1 MQTNIYAPSLASVL
15 ETEEFVTAE
24 EYLRRRERGE
34 IHPSDVRYVSQYPGY
49 PFGGFMIKLKTP
61 RYKVDINQS
70 KPAED
75 CYGW

>member
-24 EYLRRRERGE
+24 EYLRRRDRGE

-49 PFGGFMIKLKTP
+49 PFGGFMIKLKQP
-61 RYKVDINQS
+61 RYKVNLEQLGATDDIH
-70 KPAED
+70 
-75 CYGW
+75 

>member
-1 MQTNIYAPSLASVL
+1 MQTDIYAPSLDTVL

-49 PFGGFMIKLKTP
+49 PFGGFMIRLKCP
-61 RYKVDINQS
+61 RYKVNLEQFE
-70 KPAED
+70 ATED
-75 CYGW
+75 FHW